1 MVEVNGIELKEINME
16 EQQESTVVRFEEKG
30 DEFIG
35 KYIGFVEYE
44 KEGEK
49 NIFYKFVDLNDDE
62 EEYILFPT
70 SVLKTK
76 MARVPLDAIVKIVY
90 QGQVKSNKSRYKYKD
105 FQVFAGVE

>member
-1 MVEVNGIELKEINME
+1 MEVNGIELKEINME
-16 EQQESTVVRFEEKG
+16 NDNESTVVRFEEKG

-44 KEGEK
+44 KDGEK
-49 NIFYKFVDLNDDE
+49 NIFYKFNDINGDDE
-62 EEYILFPT
+62 EFIMFPT

-90 QGQVKSNKSRYKYKD
+90 VGKVKSNKSRYSYKD